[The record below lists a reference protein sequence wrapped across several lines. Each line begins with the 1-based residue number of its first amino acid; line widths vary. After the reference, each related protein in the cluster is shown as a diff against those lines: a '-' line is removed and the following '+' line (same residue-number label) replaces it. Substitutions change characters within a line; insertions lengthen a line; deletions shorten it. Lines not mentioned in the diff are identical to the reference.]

1 VHPLL
6 PVSREGSVAVLTI
19 DRPDKRNAMTTAMW
33 TALPDVLADVADD
46 PDVRVLV
53 VTGRGPSFCAGA
65 DISDL
70 LGGTD
75 PADPMAV
82 VRQANLAA
90 QAALRTFPKP
100 TLAMIRG
107 HCIGGGVELATCCDL
122 RFSDPSGLFGV
133 TPAKVGIV
141 YTPASTKTL
150 IDLVGPSMTK
160 LLLFSGELIDAT
172 TALRSGL
179 VDRIVPAEELEGEV
193 HRFAGVL
200 AQRSALTQRSTKEVV
215 AALASGDG
223 GAAAAEAIAARWY
236 PETIRSGE
244 LAEGVAA
251 FTERR
256 SPAFPWPAVLPD
268 SVSTTLASG

>member
-1 VHPLL
+1 
-6 PVSREGSVAVLTI
+6 VSREGSVAVLTI

-33 TALPDVLADVADD
+33 TALPAVLADVADD

-70 LGGTD
+70 LGGAD

-141 YTPASTKTL
+141 YTPVSTKTL
-150 IDLVGPSMTK
+150 MHLVGPSMTK
-160 LLLFSGELIDAT
+160 LLLFSGELIDAP
-172 TALRSGL
+172 TALRCGL
-179 VDRIVPAEELEGEV
+179 VDRIVPVEELEAEV

-223 GAAAAEAIAARWY
+223 GEAAAEVIAARWY

-244 LAEGVAA
+244 LAEGVTA

-256 SPAFPWPAVLPD
+256 SPAFPWPAGLPD
-268 SVSTTLASG
+268 SVSTSRAAG

>member
-1 VHPLL
+1 MHPSL
-6 PVSREGSVAVLTI
+6 PVTRQGSTAVLTI

-33 TALPDVLADVADD
+33 SALPAALADLADD
-46 PDVRVLV
+46 AGVRVLV

-65 DISDL
+65 DISGL
-70 LGGTD
+70 LGGAD
-75 PADPMAV
+75 PVDPMAE

-122 RFSDPSGLFGV
+122 RFTDPTGLFGV

-141 YTPASTKTL
+141 YTPASTRTL

-160 LLLFSGELIDAT
+160 LLLFSGELIDAA
-172 TALRSGL
+172 TALRAGL
-179 VDRIVPAEELEGEV
+179 VDRIVPAEDLEAEV

-200 AQRSALTQRSTKEVV
+200 AERSALTQRSTKDVV
-215 AALASGDG
+215 AALLSGDG
-223 GAAAAEAIAARWY
+223 GRQAAEAAAARWY

-244 LAEGVAA
+244 LAEGVTA

-256 SPAFPWPAVLPD
+256 APAFPWSARLHD
-268 SVSTTLASG
+268 SVSTRDEQG

>member
-1 VHPLL
+1 
-6 PVSREGSVAVLTI
+6 
-19 DRPDKRNAMTTAMW
+19 
-33 TALPDVLADVADD
+33 
-46 PDVRVLV
+46 V

-70 LGGTD
+70 LGGAD
-75 PADPMAV
+75 PADPMAD

-122 RFSDPSGLFGV
+122 RFTDPTGLFGV

-160 LLLFSGELIDAT
+160 LLLYSGELIDAA
-172 TALRSGL
+172 TALRAGL
-179 VDRIVPAEELEGEV
+179 VDRVVAAPELEAEV

-200 AQRSALTQRSTKEVV
+200 AERSALTQRSTKEVV
-215 AALASGDG
+215 AALLSGSRGPD
-223 GAAAAEAIAARWY
+223 AAEAATARWY

-244 LAEGVAA
+244 LAEGVTA

-256 SPAFPWPAVLPD
+256 SPTFPWPGVLGD
-268 SVSTTLASG
+268 SVSTPGSGG

>member
-1 VHPLL
+1 VT
-6 PVSREGSVAVLTI
+6 RDGSVAVLTI

-33 TALPDVLADVADD
+33 SALPAVLADLADD
-46 PDVRVLV
+46 AGVRVLV

-65 DISDL
+65 DISGL
-70 LGGTD
+70 LGGAD
-75 PADPMAV
+75 PADPMAD

-122 RFSDPSGLFGV
+122 RFTDPTGLFGV

-141 YTPASTKTL
+141 YTPASTRTL

-160 LLLFSGELIDAT
+160 LLLYSGELIDAA
-172 TALRSGL
+172 TALRAGL
-179 VDRIVPAEELEGEV
+179 VDRIVPAEDLEAEV

-200 AQRSALTQRSTKEVV
+200 AERSALTQHSTKDVV
-215 AALASGDG
+215 AALLSGDG
-223 GAAAAEAIAARWY
+223 GWQAAEAAAARWY
-236 PETIRSGE
+236 PETITSGE
-244 LAEGVAA
+244 LAEGVTA

-256 SPAFPWPAVLPD
+256 APVFPWPGTLND
-268 SVSTTLASG
+268 SVSTHSDPG

>member
-6 PVSREGSVAVLTI
+6 PLSREGSVAVLTI

-33 TALPDVLADVADD
+33 TALPAVLAEVADD

-70 LGGTD
+70 LGGAD
-75 PADPMAV
+75 PADPMAG

-90 QAALRTFPKP
+90 QAALRSFPKP

-150 IDLVGPSMTK
+150 IELVGPSVTK
-160 LLLFSGELIDAT
+160 LLLYSGELIDAA
-172 TALRSGL
+172 TALRAGL
-179 VDRIVPAEELEGEV
+179 VDRVVPADELAAEV

-200 AQRSALTQRSTKEVV
+200 AERSALTQRSTKEVV
-215 AALASGDG
+215 AALLSGGD
-223 GAAAAEAIAARWY
+223 GAAAAEAIAGRWY

-244 LAEGVAA
+244 LAEGVTA

-256 SPAFPWPAVLPD
+256 SPAFPWSGASVD
-268 SVSTTLASG
+268 SVSTPSPSG

>member
-1 VHPLL
+1 MNVHAQLPLT
-6 PVSREGSVAVLTI
+6 REGSVAVLTI

-33 TALPDVLADVADD
+33 TALPGVLAEVADD
-46 PDVRVLV
+46 PGIRVLV

-70 LGGTD
+70 LGGPD

-90 QAALRTFPKP
+90 QAALRSFPKP

-122 RFSDPSGLFGV
+122 RFTDPSGLFGV

-141 YTPASTKTL
+141 YTPASTKAL
-150 IDLVGPSMTK
+150 IDLIGPSMTK
-160 LLLFSGELIDAT
+160 LLIYSGELIDAA
-172 TALRSGL
+172 TALGAGL
-179 VDRIVPAEELEGEV
+179 VDRVVPAERLEAEV

-200 AQRSALTQRSTKEVV
+200 AERSALTQRSTKEVV
-215 AALASGDG
+215 AALLSG
-223 GAAAAEAIAARWY
+223 GAGEGAVVADRWY

-244 LAEGVAA
+244 LAEGVTA

-256 SPAFPWPAVLPD
+256 PPAFPWPATSTD
-268 SVSTTLASG
+268 FVSTTGDPG